1 MIKQVLLFLAALVVV
16 LPVAAMAQTQRTD
29 PHAAHRSPTYSAH
42 ETKITLPDVILH
54 DSEGREQTLSGLM
67 HNRVVILNFVFTSCT
82 TICPAFSAIMRST
95 EQQLSDRL
103 GKEVILVS
111 ISVEPVNDTREKL
124 RTYAGKIGAG
134 AHWYWLTGRPVDI
147 EQALRAFGVPV
158 GGRPENHPPTVL
170 VGNTSTGRWLRWVGM
185 VTPETLIDAVNTV
198 TDNIPSREKHSHAQT
213 R

>member
-1 MIKQVLLFLAALVVV
+1 MIKQVLLFLAAL
-16 LPVAAMAQTQRTD
+16 PMAAEAQTQSVD

-82 TICPAFSAIMRST
+82 TICPAFSAIMHST
-95 EQQLSDRL
+95 EQRLSDRL
-103 GKEVILVS
+103 GKEVALVS
-111 ISVEPVNDTREKL
+111 ISVDPVNDTPERL

-134 AHWYWLTGRPVDI
+134 PHWYWLTGRPADI
-147 EQALRAFGVPV
+147 EQVLRAFGVPT
-158 GGRPENHPPTVL
+158 GGRPESHPPTIL

-198 TDNIPSREKHSHAQT
+198 AGDIPPSEYPHA
-213 R
+213 RIR

>member
-1 MIKQVLLFLAALVVV
+1 MIKQVLLFLAAL
-16 LPVAAMAQTQRTD
+16 PMAAEVQTQGAD
-29 PHAAHRSPTYSAH
+29 PHAAHRSSTYSAH

-95 EQQLSDRL
+95 EQQLSGRL

-111 ISVEPVNDTREKL
+111 ISVDPVNDTPEKL
-124 RTYAGKIGAG
+124 RTYARRIGAG
-134 AHWYWLTGRPVDI
+134 PHWYWLTGHPVDI
-147 EQALRAFGVPV
+147 EQALRAYGVPV
-158 GGRPENHPPTVL
+158 GGRPENHPPTIL
-170 VGNTSTGRWLRWVGM
+170 VGNTSTGRWLRWIGM

-198 TDNIPSREKHSHAQT
+198 TGNIPSREKHSHAQT